1 MDFVE
6 NRTIDEI
13 EIGDQAEIERVLTR
27 QDIMLFAAASADVNQ
42 AHVAEPQQGG
52 EEGAC
57 AGDREDQDADDETLR
72 QGIIHGMWAG
82 TLISA
87 LLATRLPGPG
97 TVHLGQTLTFH
108 QPVRVGDKVVIRVS
122 VTAVD
127 KASAQVRLDCVCL
140 NDAQETVVSGVAEV
154 RAPTRK
160 IRRSIARMPASG
172 AKAHGVRFAE
182 LIERARAL
190 DPLLTAIVHPCDDL
204 SLGGAI
210 AARNEGMITPVLV
223 GPRAKIEAVGD
234 AAGLDLSG
242 IEIVDA
248 PHSHAAAEMAV
259 ALVHEGRAAALM
271 KGKLHTDELLS
282 AVLDKTRGLRTER
295 RLSHV
300 FALDVPGQTRTLFV
314 TDAAINIAP
323 DLEALKDIVQN
334 AIDLA
339 IAIGV
344 EVPLVALL
352 SAVETVTGKLPS
364 TLLAAAICK
373 MHDRGQI
380 VGGKVDGP
388 LAFDNAISPA
398 AVAAKGIVSDVAG
411 HADILVT
418 PNLES
423 GNMIAKQLIHL
434 AGASS
439 AGIALGARVPIM
451 LTSRSD
457 TVDAR
462 IVSAALA
469 KVFYHWRRQRPL
481 GLPG

>member
-1 MDFVE
+1 MDLIE

-13 EIGDQAEIERVLTR
+13 EIGDHAEIARVLTR
-27 QDIMLFAAASADVNQ
+27 QDITLFASVSADINP
-42 AHVAEPQQGG
+42 AHME
-52 EEGAC
+52 
-57 AGDREDQDADDETLR
+57 AGDEDAEGLHR
-72 QGIIHGMWAG
+72 GIVHGMWAG

-87 LLATRLPGPG
+87 VLTTRLPGPG
-97 TVHLGQTLTFH
+97 TVHLGQTLRFH
-108 QPVRVGDKVVIRVS
+108 HAVDVGDRITVRVEVS
-122 VTAVD
+122 AIDTATG
-127 KASAQVRLDCVCL
+127 QVRFDCECT
-140 NDAQETVVSGVAEV
+140 DTRGRTVVSGAAEV
-154 RAPTRK
+154 RAPANK
-160 IRRSIARMPASG
+160 IRRHVARMPAS
-172 AKAHGVRFAE
+172 AIKVHGVRFGA
-182 LIERARAL
+182 LVDRARAL
-190 DPLLTAIVHPCDDL
+190 EPLTTAIVHPCDDL

-210 AARNEGMITPVLV
+210 AARDEGMITPVLV
-223 GPRAKIEAVGD
+223 GPRAKIEA
-234 AAGLDLSG
+234 AADGAELDLAG

-248 PHSHAAAEMAV
+248 PHSHAAAEVAV
-259 ALVHEGRAAALM
+259 ALVHEGRAGALM

-282 AVLDKTRGLRTER
+282 AVLDRAKGLRTER

-300 FALDVPGQTRTLFV
+300 FALDVPGQDRTLFV
-314 TDAAINIAP
+314 TDAAINISP
-323 DLEALKDIVQN
+323 DLEALSDIVQN

-339 IAIGV
+339 VAIGV

-364 TLLAAAICK
+364 TILAAAICK

-423 GNMIAKQLIHL
+423 GNMVAKQLIHL

-439 AGIALGARVPIM
+439 AGIALGARAPIM

-457 TVDAR
+457 TVEAR

-469 KVFYHWRRQRPL
+469 KVFYHWRRERPL

>member
-1 MDFVE
+1 MDPIE

-13 EIGDQAEIERVLTR
+13 GIGDRAEIERMLTSP
-27 QDIMLFAAASADVNQ
+27 DMALFATVSADVHPASLEDGDEDGPELQ
-42 AHVAEPQQGG
+42 QSIAHGV
-52 EEGAC
+52 
-57 AGDREDQDADDETLR
+57 
-72 QGIIHGMWAG
+72 WAG
-82 TLISA
+82 ALISS

-97 TVHLGQTLTFH
+97 TVLLGQTLRYH
-108 QPVRVGDKVVIRVS
+108 QPVSIGDRTTVRVE
-122 VTAVD
+122 VTGVD
-127 KASAQVRLDCVCL
+127 KSEARVELACLCL
-140 NDAQETVVSGVAEV
+140 NAKGETVVSGQAEV
-154 RAPTRK
+154 QAPRTK
-160 IRRSIARMPASG
+160 IRRHPARMPGSRL
-172 AKAHGVRFAE
+172 KAQGVRFGALVE
-182 LIERARAL
+182 QARAL

-210 AARNEGMITPVLV
+210 AARDEGMIEPVLV
-223 GPRAKIEAVGD
+223 GPRGKIEA
-234 AAGLDLSG
+234 AAEQAGIDLRG
-242 IEIVDA
+242 VEIVDA
-248 PHSHAAAEMAV
+248 PHSHAAAEVAV
-259 ALVHEGRAAALM
+259 ALVHEGRAGALM
-271 KGKLHTDELLS
+271 KGKLHTDELLT
-282 AVLDKTRGLRTER
+282 AVLDKGKGLRTER

-300 FALDVPGQTRTLFV
+300 FALDVPGHDRTLFV
-314 TDAAINIAP
+314 TDAAINISP
-323 DLEALKDIVQN
+323 DLEALQDIVQN
-334 AIDLA
+334 AIDMV
-339 IAIGV
+339 IAIGI
-344 EVPLVALL
+344 EVPRVALL

-418 PNLES
+418 PDLES

>member
-1 MDFVE
+1 MDLIE
-6 NRTIDEI
+6 NRTVDEI
-13 EIGDQAEIERVLTR
+13 AVGEHAHIERVLTR
-27 QDIMLFAAASADVNQ
+27 QDMILFATVSADVNP
-42 AHVAEPQQGG
+42 AAVGDVEEDGLELQQGI
-52 EEGAC
+52 A
-57 AGDREDQDADDETLR
+57 
-72 QGIIHGMWAG
+72 HGMWAG

-87 LLATRLPGPG
+87 VLATRLPGPG
-97 TVHLGQTLTFH
+97 TVHLGQTLKFH
-108 QPVRVGDKVVIRVS
+108 RPVAIGDRITVRVT

-127 KASAQVRLDCVCL
+127 RDSGHVRLDCACL
-140 NDAQETVVSGVAEV
+140 NAEGETVVSGTAEV
-154 RAPTRK
+154 KASRKK
-160 IRRSIARMPASG
+160 IRQHVARMPVTRLTAV
-172 AKAHGVRFAE
+172 GVRFGA
-182 LIERARAL
+182 LVERARAL
-190 DPLLTAIVHPCDDL
+190 DPLVTAIVHPCDDL

-210 AARNEGMITPVLV
+210 AARDEGMIVPLLV
-223 GPRAKIEAVGD
+223 GPRAKIEA
-234 AAGLDLSG
+234 AAEEAGIDLTGL
-242 IEIVDA
+242 EIVDA
-248 PHSHAAAEMAV
+248 PHSHAAAETAV
-259 ALVHEGRAAALM
+259 KLVHDGRAGALM
-271 KGKLHTDELLS
+271 KGKLHTDELLE
-282 AVLDKTRGLRTER
+282 AVLDRTNGLRTER
-295 RLSHV
+295 RLTHV
-300 FALDVPGQTRTLFV
+300 FALDVPGQNRTLFV
-314 TDAAINIAP
+314 TDAAINISP

-339 IAIGV
+339 IAVGV
-344 EVPLVALL
+344 KTPLVALL

-411 HADILVT
+411 YADILVT

-469 KVFYHWRRQRPL
+469 KVFYHWRTQRVA
-481 GLPG
+481 GE

>member
-1 MDFVE
+1 MDLIE

-13 EIGDQAEIERVLTR
+13 MVGDRAEIERVLTHP
-27 QDIMLFAAASADVNQ
+27 DMALFATISADVNP
-42 AHVAEPQQGG
+42 ASLEEGEEEGPELQQGI
-52 EEGAC
+52 A
-57 AGDREDQDADDETLR
+57 
-72 QGIIHGMWAG
+72 HGMWAG

-87 LLATRLPGPG
+87 VVTTHLPGPG

-108 QPVRVGDKVVIRVS
+108 QPVSIGERITVRVE
-122 VTAVD
+122 VTGVD
-127 KASAQVRLDCVCL
+127 KGAARVELACLCL
-140 NDAQETVVSGVAEV
+140 NAQGETVVSGQAEV
-154 RAPTRK
+154 HAPRTK
-160 IRRSIARMPASG
+160 IRRHPARMPGSRL
-172 AKAHGVRFAE
+172 KAPGVRFGALVE
-182 LIERARAL
+182 QARAL

-210 AARNEGMITPVLV
+210 AARDEGMIVPVLV
-223 GPRAKIEAVGD
+223 GPRGKI
-234 AAGLDLSG
+234 AAAAELAGIDLNG
-242 IEIVDA
+242 VEIVEA
-248 PHSHAAAEMAV
+248 PHSHAAAEVAV
-259 ALVHEGRAAALM
+259 ALVHEGRAGALM
-271 KGKLHTDELLS
+271 KGKLHTDELLM
-282 AVLDKTRGLRTER
+282 AVLDKGKGLRTER

-300 FALDVPGQTRTLFV
+300 FALDVPGQDRTLFV
-314 TDAAINIAP
+314 TDAAINISP

>member
-1 MDFVE
+1 MDLIE

-13 EIGDQAEIERVLTR
+13 GIGDSAEIERVLT
-27 QDIMLFAAASADVNQ
+27 QPDMALFATVSADVNP
-42 AHVAEPQQGG
+42 ASLVEGEEEGPELQQGI
-52 EEGAC
+52 A
-57 AGDREDQDADDETLR
+57 
-72 QGIIHGMWAG
+72 HGMWAG

-87 LLATRLPGPG
+87 VLATQLPGPG
-97 TVHLGQTLTFH
+97 TVHLGQTLKFH
-108 QPVRVGDKVVIRVS
+108 QPVSIGDRITVRVE
-122 VTAVD
+122 VTGVD
-127 KASAQVRLDCVCL
+127 KGAARVELACL
-140 NDAQETVVSGVAEV
+140 CLDAQGETVVSGQAEV
-154 RAPTRK
+154 QAPRTK
-160 IRRSIARMPASG
+160 IRRHPARMPASRL
-172 AKAHGVRFAE
+172 KAPGVRFGALVE
-182 LIERARAL
+182 QARAL

-210 AARNEGMITPVLV
+210 AARDEGMIVPVLV
-223 GPRAKIEAVGD
+223 GPVAKIK
-234 AAGLDLSG
+234 AAAEQAGIDLNG
-242 IEIVDA
+242 VEIVDA

-259 ALVHEGRAAALM
+259 ALVHEGRAGALM
-271 KGKLHTDELLS
+271 KGKLHTDELLM
-282 AVLDKTRGLRTER
+282 AVLDKGKGLRTER

-300 FALDVPGQTRTLFV
+300 FALDVPGQDRTLFV
-314 TDAAINIAP
+314 TDAAINISP

-469 KVFYHWRRQRPL
+469 KVFYNWRRQRPL

>member
-1 MDFVE
+1 MDLIE

-13 EIGDQAEIERVLTR
+13 AVGDQANIERVLTH
-27 QDIMLFAAASADVNQ
+27 QDITLFATVSADVNS
-42 AHVAEPQQGG
+42 ADVDTDN
-52 EEGAC
+52 EEGA
-57 AGDREDQDADDETLR
+57 ALQ
-72 QGIIHGMWAG
+72 QGIVHGMWAG
-82 TLISA
+82 SLISA
-87 LLATRLPGPG
+87 VLATRLPGPG
-97 TVHLGQTLTFH
+97 TVHLGQTLKFL
-108 QPVRVGDKVVIRVS
+108 QPVSIGDHITVRVEVTGIDKSSGHVELECS
-122 VTAVD
+122 
-127 KASAQVRLDCVCL
+127 CL
-140 NDAQETVVSGVAEV
+140 NAEGETVVSGTAEV
-154 RAPTRK
+154 RAPREK
-160 IRRSIARMPASG
+160 IRRHIARMPVSHL
-172 AKAHGVRFAE
+172 KAPGVRFGALVE
-182 LIERARAL
+182 QARAL

-210 AARNEGMITPVLV
+210 AARDEGMIVPVLV
-223 GPRAKIEAVGD
+223 GPRGKIEA
-234 AAGLDLSG
+234 AAEQAELDLHG
-242 IEIVDA
+242 LEIVDA
-248 PHSHAAAEMAV
+248 PHSHAAAEVAV
-259 ALVHEGRAAALM
+259 ALVHEGRAGALM
-271 KGKLHTDELLS
+271 KGKLHTDELLA
-282 AVLDKTRGLRTER
+282 AVLDRTNGLRTER

-300 FALDVPGQTRTLFV
+300 FALDVPGQNRTLFV
-314 TDAAINIAP
+314 TDAAINISP
-323 DLEALKDIVQN
+323 DLESLKDIVQN

-339 IAIGV
+339 IALGV
-344 EVPLVALL
+344 KTPLVALL

-411 HADILVT
+411 YADILVT

-481 GLPG
+481 GLE

>member
-1 MDFVE
+1 MEFME
-6 NRTIDEI
+6 NRTVDEL
-13 EIGDQAEIERVLTR
+13 EIGDRAEIDRVLTR
-27 QDIMLFAAASADVNQ
+27 RDITLFATALADIGPEGCDRETGNG
-42 AHVAEPQQGG
+42 ALLQQG
-52 EEGAC
+52 
-57 AGDREDQDADDETLR
+57 
-72 QGIIHGMWAG
+72 ISHGMWAG

-87 LLATRLPGPG
+87 VLATRLPGPG
-97 TVHLGQTLTFH
+97 TVHLGQTLVFH
-108 QPVRVGDKVVIRVS
+108 HPVNIGDRITVQVS

-127 KASAQVRLDCVCL
+127 KQTGHVELDCACL
-140 NDAQETVVSGVAEV
+140 TAEGVKVVSGTAQVQALRE
-154 RAPTRK
+154 K
-160 IRRSIARMPASG
+160 IKRPLARMPSSWLQAP
-172 AKAHGVRFAE
+172 GVRFGE
-182 LIERARAL
+182 LVEHARSL
-190 DPLLTAIVHPCDDL
+190 DPLLTAVVHPCDEL

-210 AARNEGMITPVLV
+210 AARDEGMIVPVLV
-223 GPRAKIEAVGD
+223 GPRAKIEA
-234 AAGLDLSG
+234 AAEKARFDLRG

-248 PHSHAAAEMAV
+248 PHSHAAAEIAV
-259 ALVHEGRAAALM
+259 DLVHQKRAGALM
-271 KGKLHTDELLS
+271 KGALHTDELLA
-282 AVLDKTRGLRTER
+282 AVLDKTKGLRTER

-300 FALDVPGQTRTLFV
+300 FALDLPGQNRTLFV
-314 TDAAINIAP
+314 TDAAINISP
-323 DLEALKDIVQN
+323 DLEALSDIVQN
-334 AIDLA
+334 AIDLT
-339 IAIGV
+339 IALGV
-344 EVPLVALL
+344 ETPLVALL

-398 AVAAKGIVSDVAG
+398 AVAAKGLVSDVAG
-411 HADILVT
+411 YADILVT
-418 PNLES
+418 PDLVS

-457 TVDAR
+457 SIDAR

>member
-1 MDFVE
+1 MDLIE
-6 NRTIDEI
+6 NRTVDEI
-13 EIGDQAEIERVLTR
+13 AIGDRAEIQRVLT
-27 QDIMLFAAASADVNQ
+27 QPDVALFATVSADVN
-42 AHVAEPQQGG
+42 PQNLDAGD
-52 EEGAC
+52 EEGPELQQSIA
-57 AGDREDQDADDETLR
+57 
-72 QGIIHGMWAG
+72 HGMWAG
-82 TLISA
+82 TLITA
-87 LLATRLPGPG
+87 VLATRLPGPG
-97 TVHLGQTLTFH
+97 TVHLGQALTFH
-108 QPVRVGDKVVIRVS
+108 QPVNVGDSITVRVEVAEVDTATALVI
-122 VTAVD
+122 
-127 KASAQVRLDCVCL
+127 LDCLCINAEGV
-140 NDAQETVVSGVAEV
+140 TVVSGRAEV
-154 RAPTRK
+154 QAPRTK
-160 IRRSIARMPASG
+160 IKRHMARMPTSQL
-172 AKAHGVRFAE
+172 KAPGVRFGALVE
-182 LIERARAL
+182 QARTL
-190 DPLLTAIVHPCDDL
+190 DPLLTAVVHPCDTL
-204 SLGGAI
+204 SLGGAL
-210 AARNEGMITPVLV
+210 AARDEGMIVPLLV
-223 GPRAKIEAVGD
+223 GPRGKIEA
-234 AAGLDLSG
+234 AAEQAGLDLRG
-242 IEIVDA
+242 LEIVDA
-248 PHSHAAAEMAV
+248 PHSHAAADVAV
-259 ALVHEGRAAALM
+259 ALVHEGRAGALM
-271 KGKLHTDELLS
+271 KGKLHTDELLG
-282 AVLDKTRGLRTER
+282 AVLDKSKGLRTER

-300 FALDVPGQTRTLFV
+300 FALDVPGQNRTLFI
-314 TDAAINIAP
+314 TDAAINISP
-323 DLEALKDIVQN
+323 DLDSLRDIVQN

-411 HADILVT
+411 YADILVT

-469 KVFYHWRRQRPL
+469 KVFYHWRRERPL

>member
-1 MDFVE
+1 MDLIE

-27 QDIMLFAAASADVNQ
+27 QDMTLFASSTADINPT
-42 AHVAEPQQGG
+42 HVEAGDEDAQGLQQG
-52 EEGAC
+52 
-57 AGDREDQDADDETLR
+57 
-72 QGIIHGMWAG
+72 IVHGMWAG

-87 LLATRLPGPG
+87 LLATKLPGPG
-97 TVHLGQTLTFH
+97 TVHLGQTLRFH
-108 QPVRVGDKVVIRVS
+108 HRVDIGERMVVRVRVA
-122 VTAVD
+122 AVD
-127 KASAQVRLDCVCL
+127 RATAHVRLDCVCL
-140 NDAQETVVSGVAEV
+140 DGAGETVVSGAAEV
-154 RAPTRK
+154 RAPKNK
-160 IRRSIARMPASG
+160 IRRPVARMPAVEG
-172 AKAHGVRFAE
+172 KAPGVRFAA
-182 LIERARAL
+182 LVERARAL
-190 DPLLTAIVHPCDDL
+190 DPLLTAVVHPCDDL

-210 AARNEGMITPVLV
+210 AARDEGMIVPVLV
-223 GPRAKIEAVGD
+223 GPRSKIEASAD
-234 AAGLDLSG
+234 AAGLDLKG

-248 PHSHAAAEMAV
+248 PHSHAAAEVAV
-259 ALVHEGRAAALM
+259 ALVHEGRAGALM

-282 AVLDKTRGLRTER
+282 AALDRAAGLRTER

-300 FALDVPGQTRTLFV
+300 FALDVPGQNRTLFV
-314 TDAAINIAP
+314 TDAAINISP
-323 DLEALKDIVQN
+323 DLDALADIVQN

-344 EVPLVALL
+344 ETPLVALL

>member
-1 MDFVE
+1 MDMIE
-6 NRTIDEI
+6 NRTIDELAV
-13 EIGDQAEIERVLTR
+13 GDAAESERVLTR
-27 QDIMLFAAASADVNQ
+27 QDIALFATASADVNPLGVGRG
-42 AHVAEPQQGG
+42 ADSEAASSPVVEGADDTDDLQQGI
-52 EEGAC
+52 A
-57 AGDREDQDADDETLR
+57 
-72 QGIIHGMWAG
+72 HGWAG
-82 TLISA
+82 TLISSM
-87 LLATRLPGPG
+87 LLSRLPGPG
-97 TVHLGQTLTFH
+97 TVQLGQTVRFH
-108 QPVRVGDKVVIRVS
+108 APVRIGERVRTR
-122 VTAVD
+122 VTVAAIDVE
-127 KASAQVRLDCVCL
+127 SGTVRLDCECL
-140 NDAQETVVSGVAEV
+140 NDAGETVVSGVAEV

-160 IRRSIARMPASG
+160 IRHPRASLPARPKS
-172 AKAHGVRFAE
+172 AHGVRFAA
-182 LIERARAL
+182 LVDRAREL
-190 DPLLTAIVHPCDDL
+190 DPLVTAVVHPCDDL

-210 AARNEGMITPVLV
+210 AARDEGMITPVLV
-223 GPRAKIEAVGD
+223 GPTAKIESA
-234 AAGLDLSG
+234 AREAGLELTG
-242 IEIVDA
+242 LEIVDA
-248 PHSHAAAEMAV
+248 PHSHAAAEAAV
-259 ALVHEGRAAALM
+259 ALVHEGRAGALM
-271 KGKLHTDELLS
+271 KGKLHTDELLM
-282 AVLDKTRGLRTER
+282 AVLDKAKGLRTER

-300 FALDVPGQTRTLFV
+300 FALDVPGQDRTLFV
-314 TDAAINIAP
+314 TDAAINISP
-323 DLEALKDIVQN
+323 DLDALADIVRN
-334 AIDLA
+334 AIDMT

-344 EVPLVALL
+344 EVPKVALL

-380 VGGKVDGP
+380 TGGKIDGP

-398 AVAAKGIVSDVAG
+398 AVAAKGIVSEVAG

-469 KVFYHWRRQRPL
+469 KVFYHWRKQRPL
-481 GLPG
+481 GLG

>member
-1 MDFVE
+1 
-6 NRTIDEI
+6 
-13 EIGDQAEIERVLTR
+13 
-27 QDIMLFAAASADVNQ
+27 
-42 AHVAEPQQGG
+42 
-52 EEGAC
+52 
-57 AGDREDQDADDETLR
+57 
-72 QGIIHGMWAG
+72 
-82 TLISA
+82 
-87 LLATRLPGPG
+87 
-97 TVHLGQTLTFH
+97 
-108 QPVRVGDKVVIRVS
+108 
-122 VTAVD
+122 
-127 KASAQVRLDCVCL
+127 
-140 NDAQETVVSGVAEV
+140 
-154 RAPTRK
+154 
-160 IRRSIARMPASG
+160 
-172 AKAHGVRFAE
+172 VRFGA
-182 LIERARAL
+182 LVERARAL

-204 SLGGAI
+204 SLGGAL
-210 AARNEGMITPVLV
+210 AARDEGMIVPVLV
-223 GPRAKIEAVGD
+223 GPTAKIMAAAEQ
-234 AAGLDLSG
+234 AGLDITGL
-242 IEIVDA
+242 EIVDA
-248 PHSHAAAEMAV
+248 PHSHAAAEVAV
-259 ALVHEGRAAALM
+259 ALVHEGRAGALM
-271 KGKLHTDELLS
+271 KGKLHTDELLM
-282 AVLDKTRGLRTER
+282 AVLDKTKGLRTER

-300 FALDVPGQTRTLFV
+300 FALDVPGQNRTLFV
-314 TDAAINIAP
+314 TDAAINISP

-380 VGGKVDGP
+380 TGGKVDGP

-469 KVFYHWRRQRPL
+469 KVFYHWRRLRPL

>member
-1 MDFVE
+1 MDLIV

-13 EIGDQAEIERVLTR
+13 GIGDCAEIERVLT
-27 QDIMLFAAASADVNQ
+27 QSEMAQFATVATDVNP
-42 AHVAEPQQGG
+42 ACLEAGDPEGTELQQGI
-52 EEGAC
+52 A
-57 AGDREDQDADDETLR
+57 
-72 QGIIHGMWAG
+72 HGMWAG

-87 LLATRLPGPG
+87 VLATHLPGPG
-97 TVHLGQTLTFH
+97 TVHLGQTLKFH
-108 QPVRVGDKVVIRVS
+108 HPVKIGDRIRVRVEVTGVNKS
-122 VTAVD
+122 TAV
-127 KASAQVRLDCVCL
+127 VTLDCVCI
-140 NDAQETVVSGVAEV
+140 NAEGEAVVTGSADVQAPREKIK
-154 RAPTRK
+154 RAV
-160 IRRSIARMPASG
+160 ARMPGSRFTA
-172 AKAHGVRFAE
+172 AGVRFGALVE
-182 LIERARAL
+182 QARL
-190 DPLLTAIVHPCDDL
+190 LEPLRTAIVHPCDDL
-204 SLGGAI
+204 SLGGAM
-210 AARNEGMITPVLV
+210 AARDEGMIVPLLV
-223 GPRAKIEAVGD
+223 GPKAKIEA
-234 AAGLDLSG
+234 AAEQAGLDLRG
-242 IEIVDA
+242 LEIIDA
-248 PHSHAAAEMAV
+248 PHSHAAAEAAV
-259 ALVHEGRAAALM
+259 ALVHEGRAGALM
-271 KGKLHTDELLS
+271 KGKLHTDELLT
-282 AVLDKTRGLRTER
+282 AVLDKTKGLRTER

-300 FALDVPGQTRTLFV
+300 FALDVPGQDRTLFV
-314 TDAAINIAP
+314 TDAAINISP

-380 VGGKVDGP
+380 TGGKVDGP

-423 GNMIAKQLIHL
+423 GNMVAKQLIHL

-457 TVDAR
+457 TVEAR
-462 IVSAALA
+462 IVSAAMA
-469 KVFYHWRRQRPL
+469 KVFYHWRQQRPL

>member
-1 MDFVE
+1 MDPIE

-13 EIGDQAEIERVLTR
+13 GIGDRAEIERVLTSP
-27 QDIMLFAAASADVNQ
+27 DMALFATVSADVHP
-42 AHVAEPQQGG
+42 ASL
-52 EEGAC
+52 
-57 AGDREDQDADDETLR
+57 EDGDADRPQL
-72 QGIIHGMWAG
+72 QQSVAHGMWAG
-82 TLISA
+82 SLISS
-87 LLATRLPGPG
+87 LLATQLPGPG
-97 TVHLGQTLTFH
+97 TVLLGQTFRYH
-108 QPVRVGDKVVIRVS
+108 QPVRTGDRITVRVE
-122 VTAVD
+122 VTGVD
-127 KASAQVRLDCVCL
+127 KKEARVELACLCLD
-140 NDAQETVVSGVAEV
+140 AKGETVVSGQAEV
-154 RAPTRK
+154 QAPRTK
-160 IRRSIARMPASG
+160 IRRHPARMPGSRL
-172 AKAHGVRFAE
+172 KAPGVRFATLVE
-182 LIERARAL
+182 QARAL

-210 AARNEGMITPVLV
+210 AARDEGMIVPVLV
-223 GPRAKIEAVGD
+223 GPVAKIEAT
-234 AAGLDLSG
+234 AEQAGIDLKG
-242 IEIVDA
+242 VDIVDA
-248 PHSHAAAEMAV
+248 PHSHAAAERAV
-259 ALVHEGRAAALM
+259 ALVHEGRAEALM
-271 KGKLHTDELLS
+271 KGKLHTDELLT
-282 AVLDKTRGLRTER
+282 AVLHKTGGLRTER

-300 FALDVPGQTRTLFV
+300 FALDVPGQDRTLFV
-314 TDAAINIAP
+314 TDAAINISP

-334 AIDLA
+334 AIDMV

-344 EVPLVALL
+344 EAPRVALL

-380 VGGKVDGP
+380 VGGKIDGP

-418 PNLES
+418 PDLES

-469 KVFYHWRRQRPL
+469 KVFSHWRRQRPL
-481 GLPG
+481 GVPG

>member
-1 MDFVE
+1 MEFFE
-6 NRTIDEI
+6 NRTVDEL
-13 EIGDQAEIERVLTR
+13 EIGDRAEIDRVLTR
-27 QDIMLFAAASADVNQ
+27 QDVNLFAAVST
-42 AHVAEPQQGG
+42 
-52 EEGAC
+52 
-57 AGDREDQDADDETLR
+57 DADPAGLNTDDSASV
-72 QGIIHGMWAG
+72 QHGMWAG

-87 LLATRLPGPG
+87 VLATRLPGPG
-97 TVHLGQTLTFH
+97 TVHLGQTLIFH
-108 QPVRVGDKVVIRVS
+108 QPVSIGERIRAQVS

-127 KASAQVRLDCVCL
+127 KESGHVDLDCVCL
-140 NDAQETVVSGVAEV
+140 NAEGVKLVSGTAQV
-154 RAPTRK
+154 RASHEK
-160 IRRSIARMPASG
+160 IKRPLARMPHSWL
-172 AKAHGVRFAE
+172 KAPGVRFGE
-182 LIERARAL
+182 LVEHARSL
-190 DPLLTAIVHPCDDL
+190 DPLRTAVVHPCDDL

-210 AARNEGMITPVLV
+210 AARDEGMILPLLV
-223 GPRAKIEAVGD
+223 GPRAKIEA
-234 AAGLDLSG
+234 AAEKAGLDLHG

-248 PHSHAAAEMAV
+248 PHSHGAAEIAV
-259 ALVHEGRAAALM
+259 GLVHEGRAGALM
-271 KGKLHTDELLS
+271 KGKLHTDELLN
-282 AVLDKTRGLRTER
+282 AVLDRTNGLRTER

-300 FALDVPGQTRTLFV
+300 FALDLPGQNRTLFV
-314 TDAAINIAP
+314 TDAAINISP
-323 DLEALKDIVQN
+323 DLEALSDIVQN

-339 IAIGV
+339 IALGV
-344 EVPLVALL
+344 KTPLVALL

-411 HADILVT
+411 YADILVT

-457 TVDAR
+457 TIDAR

-481 GLPG
+481 GVPG

>member
-1 MDFVE
+1 MDLIE
-6 NRTIDEI
+6 NRTVDEI
-13 EIGDQAEIERVLTR
+13 AIGDRAEIERVLT
-27 QDIMLFAAASADVNQ
+27 QADVALFATVSADVNPQ
-42 AHVAEPQQGG
+42 ILDAGDEDGPELQQG
-52 EEGAC
+52 
-57 AGDREDQDADDETLR
+57 
-72 QGIIHGMWAG
+72 IVHGMWAG
-82 TLISA
+82 TLISGV
-87 LLATRLPGPG
+87 LATQLPGPG

-108 QPVRVGDKVVIRVS
+108 QAVNVGDRITVRVEVAD
-122 VTAVD
+122 VD
-127 KASAQVRLDCVCL
+127 KATAQVRLNCMCI
-140 NDAQETVVSGVAEV
+140 NAQGVTVVSGHAEV
-154 RAPTRK
+154 MAPRRK
-160 IRRSIARMPASG
+160 IKRHLARMPSSRL
-172 AKAHGVRFAE
+172 KAPGVRFGALVE
-182 LIERARAL
+182 QARTL
-190 DPLLTAIVHPCDDL
+190 DPLVTAIVHPCDDL

-210 AARNEGMITPVLV
+210 AARDEGMIVPVLV
-223 GPRAKIEAVGD
+223 GPRAKIAAAAEQ
-234 AAGLDLSG
+234 AGLDLHG
-242 IEIVDA
+242 LEIVDA
-248 PHSHAAAEMAV
+248 PHSHAAAEVAV
-259 ALVHEGRAAALM
+259 ALVHEGRAGALM
-271 KGKLHTDELLS
+271 KGKLHTDELLM
-282 AVLDKTRGLRTER
+282 AVLDKTKGLRTER

-300 FALDVPGQTRTLFV
+300 FALDVPGQNRTLFV
-314 TDAAINIAP
+314 TDAAINISP

-344 EVPLVALL
+344 ETPLVALL